1 MKVLK
6 VLDAKLI
13 LADIEVNLGKEVRHA
28 VTLCAKYNGKV
39 IPLNTADG
47 RPILMT
53 EENALNKT
61 VEEESHW
68 NSLPDVVHSEDIKTK
83 AVWRN
88 DPNHPIYIDDTNE

>member
-6 VLDAKLI
+6 VLDAELI

-53 EENALNKT
+53 EENALIDLENET
-61 VEEESHW
+61 N
-68 NSLPDVVHSEDIKTK
+68 NS
-83 AVWRN
+83 
-88 DPNHPIYIDDTNE
+88 

>member
-6 VLDAKLI
+6 VLDAELI

-39 IPLNTADG
+39 IPLNTPDM

-53 EENALNKT
+53 EENALIDLDEIDEMDEIDEDN
-61 VEEESHW
+61 
-68 NSLPDVVHSEDIKTK
+68 LPG
-83 AVWRN
+83 
-88 DPNHPIYIDDTNE
+88 

>member
-6 VLDAKLI
+6 VLDAELI

-53 EENALNKT
+53 EENALIDLENEKN
-61 VEEESHW
+61 
-68 NSLPDVVHSEDIKTK
+68 NS
-83 AVWRN
+83 
-88 DPNHPIYIDDTNE
+88 